1 MLESLC
7 MKRRYWIWLVTIIY
21 IGIIF
26 RFSAMKA
33 VASQD
38 LSSGFSWRILQKLSV
53 FGLYGDV
60 VRFDP
65 WVRKCAH
72 FTEYALLGILSGFS
86 VHAAPLVRSRRLNF
100 GLLMIC
106 IPVIDETIQKFTE
119 GRACMVSDMVLDAC
133 GYLFGGF
140 LFYVCLLI
148 VRDLFRKR

>member
-7 MKRRYWIWLVTIIY
+7 MKRRYWIWILTIIY
-21 IGIIF
+21 TLIIF

-38 LSSGFSWRILQKLSV
+38 LSESFSWHILQKLSV

-60 VRFDP
+60 TVFDP
-65 WVRKCAH
+65 WVRKSAH
-72 FTEYALLGILSGFS
+72 FAEYTLLGILAGVS
-86 VHAAPLVRSRRLNF
+86 VHTAPLVRPRILNF
-100 GLLMIC
+100 AMIMVC

-133 GYLFGGF
+133 GCLFGGF
-140 LFYVCLLI
+140 LIYALI
-148 VRDLFRKR
+148 LVLRDLFKRR

>member
-1 MLESLC
+1 

-21 IGIIF
+21 IGIVF

-72 FTEYALLGILSGFS
+72 FAEYAVLGVLAGIS
-86 VHAAPLVRSRRLNF
+86 VHTAPWIRPRLLNF
-100 GLLMIC
+100 AILAVS

-140 LFYVCLLI
+140 LFYVLLLI
-148 VRDLFRKR
+148 LKDLFRKR

>member
-7 MKRRYWIWLVTIIY
+7 MKRRYWIWLVTIVY
-21 IGIIF
+21 TGIIF

-38 LSSGFSWRILQKLSV
+38 LSSSFSWWILQKLSV

-72 FTEYALLGILSGFS
+72 FAEYTLLGILSGIS
-86 VHAAPLVRSRRLNF
+86 VHTAPLVRPRILNF
-100 GLLMIC
+100 GILMVC

-119 GRACMVSDMVLDAC
+119 GRACLVSDMVLDAC
-133 GYLFGGF
+133 GYLFGG
-140 LFYVCLLI
+140 LLI
-148 VRDLFRKR
+148 YALILVLKDLFRKR